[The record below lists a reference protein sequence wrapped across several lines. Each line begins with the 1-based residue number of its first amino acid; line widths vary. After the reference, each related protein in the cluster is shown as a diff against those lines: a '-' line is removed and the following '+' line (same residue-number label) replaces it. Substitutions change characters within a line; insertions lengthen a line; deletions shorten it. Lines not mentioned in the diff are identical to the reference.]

1 MFLAIFA
8 ISLLAIV
15 LIVGFLLVWREY
27 RASDYQDHLD
37 PRDVPSSEAAR
48 ATATA
53 QAASTHRA
61 GGGVF

>member
-1 MFLAIFA
+1 MFLVIFA

-15 LIVGFLLVWREY
+15 LVVGFLLVWREW

-37 PRDVPSSEAAR
+37 PRDLPTSEAAR

-53 QAASTHRA
+53 HAAATHRA